1 MVERA
6 PFLQF
11 FTHALLLACLAL
23 LGLPVYVAFV
33 AATQSSAAV
42 NAVPMS
48 LLPGR
53 ELLANLAAAWEKAD
67 LGRQLL
73 NSMVMASGIALGK
86 VAISILSAFAIVFFR
101 FPFRMVAFWL
111 VFASLMLP
119 VEIRIVPTYQVAANV
134 FEPILWFLDATGLRT
149 ALSTLFGIRLQVKW
163 SLLNSYEGLILPLI
177 ASATATFLFRQFFM
191 TVPAELIEAAKIDG
205 ATPMRFLRSILLP
218 LSKTNIAALLVILFV
233 FGWNQ
238 YLWPLLVTTKP
249 EMNTLVM
256 GLTKLMPSMDSRP
269 EWNLV
274 MAASVMALLPPV
286 AVVLILQRWFVKG
299 LVETDK

>member
-6 PFLQF
+6 PILDLL
-11 FTHALLLACLAL
+11 THALLLACLAL
-23 LGLPVYVAFV
+23 IGLPVYVAFV
-33 AATQSSAAV
+33 AATQSAADV

-53 ELLANLAAAWEKAD
+53 ELLANVASAWTKAD

-101 FPFRMVAFWL
+101 FPMRMIAFWL

-134 FEPILWFLDATGLRT
+134 FEPILWLLDVTGMRPVLET
-149 ALSTLFGIRLQVKW
+149 ALGIRLRVKW

-205 ATPMRFLRSILLP
+205 AGPIRFLRSILLP

-249 EMNTLVM
+249 EMNTVVM

-274 MAASVMALLPPV
+274 MAAAVLALLPPV
-286 AVVLILQRWFVKG
+286 AVVLVLQRWFVKG
-299 LVETDK
+299 LIETDK

>member
-6 PFLQF
+6 PLLDVL
-11 FTHALLLACLAL
+11 THLLLLASLAL
-23 LGLPVYVAFV
+23 VGLPVYVAFV
-33 AATQSSAAV
+33 AATQSAAEV
-42 NAVPMS
+42 NTVPMS

-53 ELLANLAAAWEKAD
+53 ELVANVAAAWTKVD
-67 LGRQLL
+67 LGRQLF
-73 NSMVMASGIALGK
+73 NSTVMAGGIALGK

-101 FPFRMVAFWL
+101 FPFRMTAFWL

-134 FEPILWFLDATGLRT
+134 FEPILWLLDVTGLRSVLGT
-149 ALSTLFGIRLQVKW
+149 VLGIRLQVKW

-177 ASATATFLFRQFFM
+177 ASATATFLFRQFFL

-205 ATPMRFLRSILLP
+205 AGPLRFLRSILLP

-249 EMNTLVM
+249 EMNTVVM
-256 GLTKLMPSMDSRP
+256 GLTRLMPSMDSQP

-274 MAASVMALLPPV
+274 MAASVLALLPPV
-286 AVVLILQRWFVKG
+286 IVVLVLQRWFVKG